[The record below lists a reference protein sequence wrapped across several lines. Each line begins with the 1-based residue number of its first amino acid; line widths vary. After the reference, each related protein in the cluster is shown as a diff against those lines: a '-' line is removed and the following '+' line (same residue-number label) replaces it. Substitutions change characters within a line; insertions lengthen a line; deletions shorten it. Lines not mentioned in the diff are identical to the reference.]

1 MSRVVVVANR
11 VPSPQQKEGVAG
23 GLAVGV
29 TGALRDSGGMWFGW
43 SGKTVPGDTG
53 AVRLMSGGPITYAT
67 VDLNQKD
74 FDDYYNG
81 YSNRVLWPLF
91 HYRMGLVEYE
101 RTEYEGYLKVNQMFA
116 NRLRPLL
123 RESDAV
129 WVHDYHLIPL
139 GNALRQLGVRQPLGF
154 FLHTPFPAWQVL
166 LTLPNHAA
174 LVRALTAYDLVG
186 FQTAIDVRAF
196 CDYVVGEAGGTV
208 AEDGTVE
215 AFGHRFRVGS
225 YPIGIDPDRVAEM
238 AREAAASRA
247 AERLRASLGE
257 RKLIIG
263 VDRLDYSKG
272 LLARFRAFERLL
284 EREPSSRRT
293 TTFIQIAPSTREQV
307 PEYLEIR
314 NSLEQAAGRVNGRYA
329 EFDWTP
335 LRYLNRTVNRP
346 TLMGFLRLGQVGFV
360 SPLRDGMNL
369 VAKEYVAAQDEADPG
384 ALVLSRFAGAA
395 RELDAALI
403 VNPYDIDDMAQAL
416 YRGLTM
422 PLDERRQRWR
432 SLIEVV
438 RRNDADSWRANFLR
452 DLEAARQARGA

>member
-1 MSRVVVVANR
+1 MSRLVVVANR
-11 VPSPQQKEGVAG
+11 VPAPQHKQQSAG

-29 TGALRDSGGMWFGW
+29 MGALRETGGIWFGW
-43 SGKTVPGDTG
+43 SGKTVPGEAG
-53 AVRLMSGGPITYAT
+53 ALRLNPADAITYAT
-67 VDLNQKD
+67 IDLNKKD

-101 RTEYEGYLKVNQMFA
+101 RREYDGYLKVNQIFA
-116 NRLRPLL
+116 SRLRPLL
-123 RESDAV
+123 RDNDTI
-129 WVHDYHLIPL
+129 WVHDYQLIPL
-139 GNALRQLGVRQPLGF
+139 GAALRQLGVRQPIGF

-174 LVRALTAYDLVG
+174 LMRALSAYDLVG
-186 FQTAIDVRAF
+186 FQTATDLRAF
-196 CDYVVGEAGGTV
+196 RDYIVDEAGGTMD
-208 AEDGTVE
+208 EDGMVDV
-215 AFGHRFRVGS
+215 FGHRFRAGA
-225 YPIGIDPDRVAEM
+225 YAIGIDPDNVAGM
-238 AREAAASRA
+238 AREAVAGRSV
-247 AERLRASLGE
+247 ESLRASLVG
-257 RKLIIG
+257 RALIIG

-284 EREPSSRRT
+284 EVEPTCRRT
-293 TTFIQIAPSTREQV
+293 TTFMQIAPPTREQV

-314 NSLEQAAGRVNGRYA
+314 NSLEQAAGHINGRYA

-335 LRYLNRTVNRP
+335 LRYLNRTVSRG
-346 TLMGFLRLGQVGFV
+346 TLMGFLRLGRVGFV

-369 VAKEYVAAQDEADPG
+369 VAKEYVAAQDEDDPG

-416 YRGLTM
+416 YRGLNMT
-422 PLDERRQRWR
+422 LDERRQRWR
-432 SLIEVV
+432 SLFDVL
-438 RRNDADSWRANFLR
+438 RRNDADAWRTGFLN
-452 DLEAARQARGA
+452 DLEAARAARGA